1 MTTRRMFS
9 ESTPSRSRGTALRW
23 AGDRATGVPH
33 SVLYLEPPAVADTVI
48 ADQWKAHGSRVELR
62 LDGFRTL
69 VDALYEADTYA
80 GSSTFVTDAERR
92 WIVEEALTRIEDPAH
107 PLYTEDDPA
116 VGLIEQAE
124 ELLTL
129 LEFANAITADAVKR
143 RLTREGVPNLGRVLS
158 QFVTLVHEARHDGLG
173 DAKTFRSERFR
184 HVLDA
189 GQQLVESELA
199 ATDVVVIGSFQT
211 ISPLERN
218 LVELLADTFDTGVVV
233 PRVTEGDEPNGV
245 DDAVRRIHE
254 WYADLGFTSTTS
266 VEHSES
272 ATVRETAA
280 ASLYQHVDGGDES
293 VTVGSG
299 VAVETH
305 ATVQREVR
313 AVVREV
319 RSLIGEG
326 VTPEAIAVAPFETDT
341 YGDRLADGLRDADVP
356 VSFHS
361 SQSFFAT
368 STGKLFEAAMNL
380 GTEPN
385 RQAPLVRLL
394 SNPLVY
400 PGQRESTRRV
410 LQTTA
415 ILESTQV
422 SVLADHVEPTDE
434 NLVRDAV
441 EACGEFV
448 TTDDFD
454 AARQELFAALGIPTG
469 DDGTTLTDG
478 VEFSRHVTAR
488 EQQAMEAATDVC
500 TSLTDLRPS
509 SRRTIDADTAGEA
522 LRRALEQVSTDTTV
536 GRESNSVRVCSP
548 VEAVGNDTDHVIVP
562 GLTTEH
568 TPSPPRRLAFARPL
582 NDAHPDFEAADPV
595 AGTRYAFAQLLASD
609 ATVTFTAPERDANG
623 DPYVIADTVLELER
637 VTELEVE
644 RGDSNHAGPATYA
657 DVHRSLATAIET
669 DAVTPRE
676 VVANADTYDI
686 DIPGANAP
694 ERLAGGV
701 QVAAARA
708 ADTVGKYDGHV
719 DPEVISD
726 LRDGGQPYSP
736 SRLETFADCG
746 FKYYLGNVLDIE
758 PDDDIT
764 LEPDALDVGTYI
776 HDVLERF
783 YRDWRATGHENVSE
797 DTLSD
802 AETKLYAV
810 AADRLAELDA
820 RDTAFH
826 DAWLASLFDGLD
838 VPDNQYGDPD
848 AAAGLFKR
856 FLYAEVELAS
866 RDATPTYFEAHVGL
880 TPDDPEIEVISDD
893 PVRVPGTDV
902 EIRGKI
908 DRLDITPNGGLVG
921 MDYKT
926 GSTNAERDTIDGHAF
941 QLPAYLLM
949 AEDALDGEPIGASY
963 YQVAPKR
970 SVSPHDGT
978 IGGDEDAAHAY
989 WGTDDPDPLR
999 RYRSLAFDTR
1009 SEFNEFLHDTVPDRI
1024 ARISAAVDDGSFHPT
1039 VLDPDTA
1046 GCEYCPYRDACDV
1059 RHHRRHAVHQQLTD
1073 TNTPHYAPGL
1083 DTEDTK

>member
-9 ESTPSRSRGTALRW
+9 GSTPSRSRGTALRW
-23 AGDRATGVPH
+23 AGDRATGVPQ
-33 SVLYLEPPAVADTVI
+33 SVLYLEPPAVDDTVI
-48 ADQWKAHGSRVELR
+48 ADQWDAHGSRVELR

-80 GSSTFVTDAERR
+80 GPSTFVTDAERR
-92 WIVEEALTRIEDPAH
+92 WIVEEALARIEDPTH

-129 LEFANAITADAVKR
+129 LEFADAITADEVKQ
-143 RLTREGVPNLGRVLS
+143 RLTHEGVPELGRVLS
-158 QFVTLVHEARHDGLG
+158 QFVRLVHEARRDGLG

-184 HVLDA
+184 HVLNA
-189 GQQLVESELA
+189 GQQLVEAELA

-211 ISPLERN
+211 ISPLERDV
-218 LVELLADTFDTGVVV
+218 VELLADTFDTGVVV
-233 PRVTEGDEPNGV
+233 PRVTESDTLNGA
-245 DDAVRRIHE
+245 DAAVHRICE
-254 WYADLGFTSTTS
+254 WYKELGFESTATG
-266 VEHSES
+266 EHSGS
-272 ATVRETAA
+272 STLRETAA
-280 ASLYQHVDGGDES
+280 VSLYQHVDGGDES
-293 VTVGSG
+293 VTVGPG
-299 VAVETH
+299 VSVETH

-326 VTPEAIAVAPFETDT
+326 VNPEAIAVAPFDTET

-368 STGKLFEAAMNL
+368 STGKLFEAVMDL
-380 GTEPN
+380 GTEPD

-400 PGQRESTRRV
+400 PGQRGSTRRV
-410 LQTTA
+410 LRTA
-415 ILESTQV
+415 ELLESTRV
-422 SVLADHVEPTDE
+422 SVLADDVEAADE
-434 NLVRDAV
+434 SLVRDAIA
-441 EACGEFV
+441 ACDQFV
-448 TTDDFD
+448 TNEDFD
-454 AARQELFAALGIPTG
+454 AARQELFVALGIPTS
-469 DDGTTLTDG
+469 DDGTSLTDG
-478 VEFSRHVTAR
+478 VEFSRHVAAR
-488 EQQAMEAATDVC
+488 EQQAIGAATDVC
-500 TSLTDLRPS
+500 ASLTELRPS
-509 SRRTIDADTAGEA
+509 SRQTVDADTTVEA
-522 LRRALEQVSTDTTV
+522 LRRALEQVSIDTTI

-548 VEAVGNDTDHVIVP
+548 VEAVGNDTDHVIAP

-582 NDAHPDFEAADPV
+582 NDAHSDFEAADPV

-609 ATVTFTAPERDANG
+609 ATVAFTAPERNANG
-623 DPYVIADTVLELER
+623 DPYVIADTVLEVER

-644 RGDSNHAGPATYA
+644 RGDSNRAGPATYT
-657 DVHRSLATAIET
+657 DVHRSLATAIDT

-676 VVANADTYDI
+676 VVENADTYDI

-726 LRDGGQPYSP
+726 LRDGGKPYSP

-758 PDDDIT
+758 PDDEVT
-764 LEPDALDVGTYI
+764 LEPDALDVGTYV

-783 YRDWRATGHENVSE
+783 YRDWRATGHQNVTE

-802 AETKLYAV
+802 AETKLYTV
-810 AADRLAELDA
+810 AAERLAELDA

-826 DAWLASLFDGLD
+826 DAWLAALFDGLD
-838 VPDNQYGDPD
+838 VPDNQYGDPV

-856 FLYAEVELAS
+856 FLRAEVKLAP
-866 RDATPTYFEAHVGL
+866 RDVTPTYFEAHVGL
-880 TPDDPEIEVISDD
+880 TPDEPGPEVISDD

-908 DRLDITPNGGLVG
+908 DRLDITPDGGLVG
-921 MDYKT
+921 VDYKT
-926 GSTNAERDTIDGHAF
+926 GSTNSESDTIDGHAF

-949 AEDALDGEPIGASY
+949 AEDALDGEPVGASY
-963 YQVAPKR
+963 YQVTPKS

-999 RYRSLAFDTR
+999 RHQSLAFDTR
-1009 SEFNEFLHDTVPDRI
+1009 NEFNEFLHNTVPDRI
-1024 ARISAAVDDGSFHPT
+1024 ARISAAVDDGAFHPT

-1059 RHHRRHAVHQQLTD
+1059 RNHRRHAVHQQLTD

>member
-1 MTTRRMFS
+1 M
-9 ESTPSRSRGTALRW
+9 
-23 AGDRATGVPH
+23 
-33 SVLYLEPPAVADTVI
+33 
-48 ADQWKAHGSRVELR
+48 ELR

-80 GSSTFVTDAERR
+80 GPSTFVTDAERR
-92 WIVEEALTRIEDPAH
+92 WIVEEALARIDDPTH

-129 LEFANAITADAVKR
+129 LEFADAITADEVKQ
-143 RLTREGVPNLGRVLS
+143 RLTREEVPELGRALS
-158 QFVTLVHEARHDGLG
+158 QFVRLVHEARRDGLG

-184 HVLDA
+184 HVLNA
-189 GQQLVESELA
+189 GQQLVEVELA

-211 ISPLERN
+211 ISPLERD
-218 LVELLADTFDTGVVV
+218 VVGLLADTFDTGVVV
-233 PRVTEGDEPNGV
+233 PRVTDSEEPNGV
-245 DDAVRRIHE
+245 DAAVRRICD
-254 WYADLGFTSTTS
+254 WYEDLGFESTATG
-266 VEHSES
+266 EHSGAS
-272 ATVRETAA
+272 TLRETAA
-280 ASLYQHVDGGDES
+280 ASLYRHASGGDEP
-293 VTVGSG
+293 VAVGSG
-299 VAVETH
+299 VSVETH

-313 AVVREV
+313 AVAREV

-326 VTPEAIAVAPFETDT
+326 VDPEAIAVAPFDAET
-341 YGDRLADGLRDADVP
+341 YGDRLTDVLRDADVP
-356 VSFHS
+356 VSFRS

-368 STGKLFEAAMNL
+368 STGKLFEAVMDL
-380 GTEPN
+380 GTEPD

-400 PGQRESTRRV
+400 PGQRGSTRRV
-410 LQTTA
+410 LRTA
-415 ILESTQV
+415 ELLESARV
-422 SVLADHVEPTDE
+422 SVLTDHVEATDE

-441 EACGEFV
+441 AACDQFV
-448 TTDDFD
+448 TNGDFD
-454 AARQELFAALGIPTG
+454 AARQELFAALGIPTSN
-469 DDGTTLTDG
+469 DGPSLTDG

-488 EQQAMEAATDVC
+488 EQQAIEAAADVC
-500 TSLTDLRPS
+500 ASLTDLRPS
-509 SRRTIDADTAGEA
+509 SRRAVDADTTVET
-522 LRRALEQVSTDTTV
+522 LRRALEQVSIDTTI

-582 NDAHPDFEAADPV
+582 NDAHSDFEAADPV

-644 RGDSNHAGPATYA
+644 HGDNNRAGPATYA
-657 DVHRSLATAIET
+657 DVHRSLATAIDT

-676 VVANADTYDI
+676 AGANADTYDI
-686 DIPGANAP
+686 DVPGANAP
-694 ERLAGGV
+694 KRLASGV

-708 ADTVGKYDGHV
+708 VDTVGEYDGHV
-719 DPEVISD
+719 DPEVVAD
-726 LRDGGQPYSP
+726 LRDDGQPYSP

-758 PDDDIT
+758 SDDEVT
-764 LEPDALDVGTYI
+764 LEPDALDIGTYV

-783 YRDWRATGHENVSE
+783 YREWRAAGNENVSE
-797 DTLSD
+797 DTLAD

-810 AADRLAELDA
+810 AAERLAELDA
-820 RDTAFH
+820 RETAFH
-826 DAWLASLFDGLD
+826 DAWLAALFDGLD
-838 VPDNQYGDPD
+838 VPDNRYGDPD

-856 FLYAEVELAS
+856 FLRAEVELAP
-866 RDATPTYFEAHVGL
+866 RDVTPTYFEAHVGL
-880 TPDDPEIEVISDD
+880 TPDEPGPEVISDD
-893 PVRVPGTDV
+893 PVRIPGTDV

-908 DRLDITPNGGLVG
+908 DRLDITSDGGLVG
-921 MDYKT
+921 IDYKT
-926 GSTNAERDTIDGHAF
+926 GSTNNESDTVDGHAF

-949 AEDALDGEPIGASY
+949 AEEALDGEPVGASY
-963 YQVAPKR
+963 YQVTPT
-970 SVSPHDGT
+970 SSISPHDGT

-1009 SEFNEFLHDTVPDRI
+1009 NEFNEFLHETVPDRI
-1024 ARISAAVDDGSFHPT
+1024 DRISTAVDDGSFHPT
-1039 VLDPDTA
+1039 VLDPGTA

-1059 RHHRRHAVHQQLTD
+1059 RHHRRHAVHQHLTD